1 VTALRRA
8 TAWELIGFDGACR
21 TLPAGRAVWE
31 AVDYDDSRTPARR
44 LVKLS
49 RLESDEFGLRQVTR
63 YVDPDQPMEVL
74 MEPNTW

>member
-8 TAWELIGFDGACR
+8 FAWDLIGFDGACR
-21 TLPAGRAVWE
+21 TLPNGRAVWE

-44 LVKLS
+44 KVKLS
-49 RLESDEFGLRQVTR
+49 RLVVDEYGLRQVTR

-74 MEPNTW
+74 AEPSA